1 MKVNQFRR
9 NHEQQCEIFFTELYH
24 YLNKV
29 LILPE
34 TDRVDNCK
42 TELHQY
48 YVSTYKMFQSYCS
61 EFNDRVRK
69 FAEPLSSP
77 HSNNNNNN
85 NYNNLAMAFKDN
97 RSFYVEF
104 CQLNQ
109 RFLEDLQT
117 LASIPDDPLKIL
129 EAIID
134 FDHLDDKLRK
144 EGEEERR
151 EKMLRNSENVQSDP
165 QEETKDIHNYP
176 AAREVEPSSAD
187 FLGMRRHRLFLHC
200 LKYYNHSILD
210 NNDNTQRIPDFF
222 EFLTTNDHYFANEN
236 LSNIV
241 QSVSKLQYFPLEY
254 YPYQE
259 GIDDLQVGNVSFSSL
274 TLFFQK
280 LFGISILHHPLIY
293 RIQNKCHKFDWYHFY
308 KKSFWRIVISY
319 SLDIGAICC
328 GFIAFSIMVGAGFS
342 DTSCVNDY
350 KNDLYYCYLDN
361 HLSVDNQFFLAS
373 TCLIAVYALVRAL
386 FALKVMLW
394 KSLLFEECVINFFD
408 FGVLSTVVIIS
419 STQLPTFL
427 ANTQSL
433 SGIYALT
440 SGHCYD
446 NHCSSH
452 SALTSEGLTSAE
464 IIASIACFNQTIG
477 KGAVTACA
485 TRSRDY
491 LNNKD
496 DVDDLC
502 VFFHGILTMDDIENK
517 EDTLNVVMIL
527 VAIFIA
533 AVSLQWVQFVGRR
546 FLIRK

>member
-42 TELHQY
+42 TEFHQY

-77 HSNNNNNN
+77 HSNKN

-117 LASIPDDPLKIL
+117 LASFPDDPIKIL

-151 EKMLRNSENVQSDP
+151 EKMSRNSENVQSDP
-165 QEETKDIHNYP
+165 QEETKDIHNYS

-187 FLGMRRHRLFLHC
+187 FLSMRRHRLFLRC
-200 LKYYNHSILD
+200 LTYYNHSILH

-236 LSNIV
+236 LSNIL

-259 GIDDLQVGNVSFSSL
+259 DIDDLQVGNVSFSSL

-293 RIQNKCHKFDWYHFY
+293 RIQNKCNKFDWNSCF
-308 KKSFWRIVISY
+308 KNISWRIVISY

-328 GFIAFSIMVGAGFS
+328 GFIAFSVMVGAGFS
-342 DTSCVNDY
+342 SVTCVPDL
-350 KNDLYYCYLDN
+350 KNNVDYCYLDDN
-361 HLSVDNQFFLAS
+361 LSYDNQIFLAS
-373 TCLIAVYALVRAL
+373 SCLIAVYALVRAL

-394 KSLLFEECVINFFD
+394 KSLLVEESIINFLD
-408 FGVLSTVVIIS
+408 FTVLSTVAVMILVNLLTS
-419 STQLPTFL
+419 FL
-427 ANTQSL
+427 ANTRSL

-440 SGHCYD
+440 SGYCYD
-446 NHCSSH
+446 THCSSH
-452 SALTSEGLTSAE
+452 SVLTSEGWTSAE
-464 IIASIACFNQTIG
+464 IAASITCFNQTLG

-491 LNNKD
+491 LSSTPEID
-496 DVDDLC
+496 RHC
-502 VFFHGILTMDDIENK
+502 VFFHGIVSLDDIDEK
-517 EDTLNVVMIL
+517 EDSLNVVIIL

-533 AVSLQWVQFVGRR
+533 AVSLQWVLFVGRST
-546 FLIRK
+546 LIRK